1 MSTKSNRMDYLD
13 GLRGI
18 AALSVVMGH
27 IRWPSAIA
35 QSPLFHSTSMWVD
48 FFFVLSGFVIAH
60 TYFDRLAGGM
70 SALSFMGKRF
80 ARLYPL
86 HLAMLLGWLGY
97 EVLKSV
103 MWGKIA
109 VQANHTPFEMN
120 NAATFLSNLFLTQSL
135 GIFPR
140 GGWNGPSWSISVEFY
155 TYLVFAL
162 LMVSL
167 HSRKVHFWLSI
178 GSLMVVSLVVLA
190 TCTGGEFLNVEQDY
204 GFFRC
209 VLGFGLGVLVQQLHP
224 AERSPSGGPWRR
236 GLKGLLA
243 LAIGALVMLPTAK
256 TPFSLLAPFIFAAF
270 IFVMVRDR
278 GGLIERC
285 LSSRACQF
293 LGGLSYSV
301 YMVHSLFQAIFRNVW
316 RVGQRSESLRDGWS
330 GFLFNEG
337 LTLLYIAVVIGC
349 SWLCYR
355 ALELPTQRWINQLFD
370 RLGSKRASPAGPALP
385 EPTGLPASPVSH

>member
-1 MSTKSNRMDYLD
+1 
-13 GLRGI
+13 
-18 AALSVVMGH
+18 
-27 IRWPSAIA
+27 
-35 QSPLFHSTSMWVD
+35 MWVD

>member
-18 AALSVVMGH
+18 AAMSVVIGH
-27 IRWPSAIA
+27 VCWSSAIA
-35 QSPLFHSTSMWVD
+35 QSPLFHSISMWVD

-70 SALSFMGKRF
+70 SGLSFMGRRF

-86 HLAMLLGWLGY
+86 HLAMLLAWLAY

-103 MWGKIA
+103 MWRKIA
-109 VQANHTPFEMN
+109 VEANYTPFEMN
-120 NAATFLSNLFLTQSL
+120 NAATFISNLFLTHSL

-167 HSRKVHFWLSI
+167 HSRKVHFWLSV

-190 TCTGGEFLNVEQDY
+190 TCTGGQFLNVNQDY

-224 AERSPSGGPWRR
+224 ADRATGGGPWRR

-243 LAIGALVMLPTAK
+243 LAIGALIMLPSTK
-256 TPFSLLAPFIFAAF
+256 TPISLVAPFVFASF
-270 IFVMVRDR
+270 IFIMVRDR
-278 GGLIERC
+278 GGLIEQC
-285 LSSRACQF
+285 LSSRVCQF
-293 LGGLSYSV
+293 LGVLSYSV
-301 YMVHSLFQAIFRNVW
+301 YLTHSLFQVIFRNVW
-316 RVGQRSESLRDGWS
+316 RVGQRSETLRDGWT

-337 LTLLYIAVVIGC
+337 LTLLYIAVVIGF
-349 SWLCYR
+349 SWLCHR
-355 ALELPTQRWINQLFD
+355 ALELPAQRWLNQLFD
-370 RLGSKRASPAGPALP
+370 RFGSKRSLPASQALP
-385 EPTGLPASPVSH
+385 EPASLPAAPVLR